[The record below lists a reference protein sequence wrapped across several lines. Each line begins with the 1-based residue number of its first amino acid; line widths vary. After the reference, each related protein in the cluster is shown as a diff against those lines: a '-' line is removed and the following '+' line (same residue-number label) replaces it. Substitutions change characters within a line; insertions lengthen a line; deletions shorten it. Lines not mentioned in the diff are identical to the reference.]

1 MNHTMRRILIILLL
15 TIVFGCGGK
24 KEPLPDAQTIV
35 DKSIEASGG
44 ALYQSSEISFTF
56 REREYRAYR
65 EAGKR
70 VLMRLTETDTARI
83 EDLLSGSSFERR
95 IDGNLQSLPDST
107 KMSLAEAVN
116 SVHYFA
122 YLPKGL
128 NDAAVNKTYLGQEKI
143 GDSEYHKIQVTFDQE
158 GGGTDFEDVFV
169 YWFHTQTYHPDYL
182 AYQYNTN
189 GGGKRFREAFNPRWV
204 GGIRF
209 VDYRNYKYSG
219 PLPVSELDSLF
230 LKDELEF
237 LSLIELED
245 IAVIPGN
252 YN

>member
-1 MNHTMRRILIILLL
+1 MGRILIILLI
-15 TIVFGCGGK
+15 TSVFGCTGK
-24 KEPLPDAQTIV
+24 KESVRDPQIIV

-44 ALYQSSEISFTF
+44 ELYRSSDISFTF
-56 REREYRAYR
+56 REREYRLNR
-65 EAGKR
+65 KAGKR
-70 VLMRLTETDTARI
+70 VLMRITETDTARI

-95 IDGNLQSLPDST
+95 IDGQIQSLPDST
-107 KMSLAEAVN
+107 SLSLAEAVN

-128 NDAAVNKTYLGQEKI
+128 NDAAVNKTYLGPGKL
-143 GDSEYHKIQVTFDQE
+143 GDADYHKIQVTFDQE

-169 YWFHTQTYHPDYL
+169 YWFNTETFHPDYL
-182 AYQYNTN
+182 AYEYHTN
-189 GGGKRFREAFNPRWV
+189 GGGKRFREAFNAREV

-219 PLPVSELDSLF
+219 TLPVSELDSLF
-230 LKDELEF
+230 LRDELEF
-237 LSLIELED
+237 LSLIKLEK
-245 IAVIPGN
+245 IKVTPGN

>member
-1 MNHTMRRILIILLL
+1 MP
-15 TIVFGCGGK
+15 GK
-24 KEPLPDAQTIV
+24 RNPFRDPQIIV

-44 ALYQSSEISFTF
+44 ELYRSSDISFTF
-56 REREYRAYR
+56 REREYRLYR
-65 EAGKR
+65 KAGKR
-70 VLMRLTETDTARI
+70 VLMRITETDTARI

-95 IDGNLQSLPDST
+95 IDGEIQSLPDST
-107 KMSLAEAVN
+107 SLSLAEAVN

-128 NDAAVNKTYLGQEKI
+128 NDAAVNKTYLGLEKL
-143 GDSEYHKIQVTFDQE
+143 GDADYHKIQVTFDQE

-169 YWFHTQTYHPDYL
+169 YWFNTQTFHPDYL
-182 AYQYNTN
+182 AYEYHTN
-189 GGGKRFREAFNPRWV
+189 GGGKRFREAFNARKV

-230 LKDELEF
+230 LRDELEF
-237 LSLIELED
+237 LSLIELEK
-245 IAVIPGN
+245 IKVTPGN

>member
-1 MNHTMRRILIILLL
+1 MGRILIIFLI
-15 TIVFGCGGK
+15 TFVFGCSGK
-24 KEPLPDAQTIV
+24 KESFPDPQIIV
-35 DKSIEASGG
+35 DKSIGASGG
-44 ALYQSSEISFTF
+44 DLYRSNDISFTF
-56 REREYRAYR
+56 REREYRRYR
-65 EAGKR
+65 KAGKR
-70 VLMRLTETDTARI
+70 VLLRLTETDTARI

-95 IDGNLQSLPDST
+95 IDGEIQNLPDST
-107 KMSLAEAVN
+107 RLNLAESVN

-128 NDAAVNKTYLGQEKI
+128 NDAAVNKTYLGLEKL
-143 GDSEYHKIQVTFDQE
+143 GDADYHKVQVTFDQE

-169 YWFHTQTYHPDYL
+169 YWFNTQTFHPDYL
-182 AYQYNTN
+182 AYEYHTN
-189 GGGKRFREAFNPRWV
+189 GGGKRFREAFNARRV

-230 LKDELEF
+230 VRDELEF
-237 LSLIELED
+237 LSLIELEE
-245 IAVIPGN
+245 IKVTQGN

>member
-1 MNHTMRRILIILLL
+1 MMKRILIILII
-15 TIVFGCGGK
+15 TSVFGCAEK
-24 KEPLPDAQTIV
+24 KKSFPDPQMIV

-44 ALYQSSEISFTF
+44 DLYRSSDIIFTF
-56 REREYRAYR
+56 RDREYRCYR
-65 EAGKR
+65 KAGQR

-83 EDLLSGSSFERR
+83 EDLLTGSSFERR
-95 IDGNLQSLPDST
+95 IDGVIQSLPDST
-107 KMSLAEAVN
+107 RLSLSEAVN

-128 NDAAVNKTYLGQEKI
+128 NDAAVNKTYLGLEKVR
-143 GDSEYHKIQVTFDQE
+143 DSDYHKVQVTFDQE

-169 YWFHTQTYHPDYL
+169 YWFNAQTFYPDYL
-182 AYQYNTN
+182 AYEYHTN
-189 GGGKRFREAFNPRWV
+189 GGGKRFREAYNARRV

-209 VDYRNYKYSG
+209 ADYRNYKYSG

-230 LKDELEF
+230 LRDELEF
-237 LSLIELED
+237 LSLIELEK
-245 IAVIPGN
+245 IKVTPGN

>member
-1 MNHTMRRILIILLL
+1 MNKIPILLL
-15 TIVFGCGGK
+15 ILLCIGCAEK
-24 KEPLPDAQTIV
+24 KEALPDAQAIV

-44 ALYQSSEISFTF
+44 SLYQAREISFVF

-65 EAGKR
+65 QGGER
-70 VLMRLTETDTARI
+70 VLRRQTQTDTALI
-83 EDLLSGSSFERR
+83 EDILSGSSFERR
-95 IDGNLQSLPDST
+95 IDGKSQLLADST
-107 KMSLAEAVN
+107 RHSLAEAVN

-128 NDAAVNKTYLGQEKI
+128 NDAAVNKTYLGQVKL

-169 YWFHTQTYHPDYL
+169 YWFNTQTYYPDYL
-182 AYQYNTN
+182 AYEYHTN
-189 GGGKRFREAFNPRWV
+189 GGGKRFREAFNPRTV

-209 VDYRNYKYSG
+209 VDHKNYKYSG
-219 PLPVSELDSLF
+219 PVPVSELDSLF
-230 LKDELEF
+230 LKEELEF

-245 IAVIPGN
+245 IAVTPDN